1 METRAVVTRAAVGTR
16 AVRSPTRSFARATG
30 RPAAAAVTVTFIDEW
45 TSELIGTSAE
55 VDETALAVA
64 AACGAIELTD
74 EFCLE
79 GRCGSCSMRRNDE
92 DDVLL
97 GCRTLVGENDP
108 TAASV
113 LFRIGGATTGP
124 RFDDTTTWSM

>member
-1 METRAVVTRAAVGTR
+1 MVTR

-30 RPAAAAVTVTFIDEW
+30 RHAAAAVTVTFIDEW

-97 GCRTLVGENDP
+97 GCRTLVGEDDP

-113 LFRIGGATTGP
+113 VFRIGGATGP

>member
-1 METRAVVTRAAVGTR
+1 MVTHAAVGTR

-45 TSELIGTSAE
+45 TSELIGTSALVE
-55 VDETALAVA
+55 SDETALAVA

-97 GCRTLVGENDP
+97 GCRTLVGEDDP

-113 LFRIGGATTGP
+113 VFRIGGATGP

>member
-1 METRAVVTRAAVGTR
+1 MVTRAAVGTR

-30 RPAAAAVTVTFIDEW
+30 RTAAAAVTVTFIDEW

-113 LFRIGGATTGP
+113 LFRIGGATGP

>member
-1 METRAVVTRAAVGTR
+1 MGDACDGDPRGGD
-16 AVRSPTRSFARATG
+16 ARGGWDSRGAIAHAFVCESDG
-30 RPAAAAVTVTFIDEW
+30 AHRRRRRHRDIHR
-45 TSELIGTSAE
+45 LIGTSAE

-113 LFRIGGATTGP
+113 LFRIGGATGP